1 MTQLDT
7 IKNRCHID
15 EITGCWTW
23 RGATT
28 ASNGGLTQTPRA
40 WGVDYTREP
49 AGTLKTVQTGNRAAW
64 HAFTGLP
71 IPKGHRVYKNRLCT
85 NGLCV
90 NPEHLAC
97 GTDSQ
102 WGDVVAKK
110 GIWKNSSRRIKANR
124 ATGRKSAHVT
134 PETLAIIQYSEK
146 TGLALAVELGIGAS
160 VISRARR
167 GEMKSLQ
174 AGNVFSG
181 LML

>member
-1 MTQLDT
+1 MSLEA
-7 IKNRCHID
+7 IKARCHINELSD
-15 EITGCWTW
+15 CWEW
-23 RGATT
+23 RGATS
-28 ASNGGLTQTPRA
+28 ASNGGLTQTPRI

-64 HAFTGLP
+64 HAHTGKP
-71 IPKGHRVYKNRLCT
+71 IPKGHRVYKNRLCS

-90 NPEHLAC
+90 NPAHLAC

-102 WGDVVAKK
+102 LGEVVAKK

-134 PETLAIIQYSEK
+134 PETLAIIQSSEK
-146 TGLALAVELGIGAS
+146 TGLALAVELGIGTS

-174 AGNVFSG
+174 AGNPFAG
-181 LML
+181 LL